1 MHVLGMTR
9 VRGCC
14 TFVWMQEAL
23 AAHRVVFARAYHC
36 AACVG
41 EMARSARL
49 QGIAVAGS
57 VPMDRV
63 RDILSSR
70 REELVE
76 RWRRQLRAASEA
88 GFRLDDA
95 TSEVLPELLDATDR
109 ALVRRFHA
117 PQAGSPPNLAEAR
130 RSAIQ
135 SSLLGDF
142 LFDAALETAPGLNA
156 VEQRLLSDSL
166 AHAAVEVQVRA
177 ALDREQDRRRREGH
191 KLARLAHELRNS
203 ATSATLALDLLRR
216 RGALPADRT
225 ARALERS
232 LSRLRDGIEDGL
244 LDGVLTQGG
253 LRFSR
258 LKLDSVLAD
267 AHAAAEEL
275 GAAQKKLTVLLD
287 HTPSVLQVR
296 ADPRVMRPALRG
308 LLRAA
313 VQIARPGATIRCGSW
328 QAKAHA
334 RVAVSV
340 NECQRTR
347 GNRLSDLQCLA
358 LARRAAKAHG
368 GSLIARLR
376 PDGARFRL
384 DLPSLQPH

>member
-1 MHVLGMTR
+1 
-9 VRGCC
+9 
-14 TFVWMQEAL
+14 
-23 AAHRVVFARAYHC
+23 
-36 AACVG
+36 
-41 EMARSARL
+41 
-49 QGIAVAGS
+49 
-57 VPMDRV
+57 MDRV
-63 RDILSSR
+63 RAILSSR
-70 REELVE
+70 REELID

-88 GFRLDDA
+88 GFALDEG
-95 TSEVLPELLDATDR
+95 TRQVLPELLDATDR
-109 ALVRRFHA
+109 ALVRRFRA

-135 SSLLGDF
+135 CSLLGDF
-142 LFDAALETAPGLNA
+142 LFDAVLETAPGLDA

-166 AHAAVEVQVRA
+166 AHAGVEVLVRA
-177 ALDREQDRRRREGH
+177 ALDRDQERRRREGH
-191 KLARLAHELRNS
+191 KLARLAHDLRNS
-203 ATSATLALDLLRR
+203 ATSAALALDLLRR

-232 LSRLRDGIEDGL
+232 LSRLRDGIEDTI
-244 LDGVLTQGG
+244 LDGVLHQGG
-253 LRFSR
+253 LRFCR
-258 LKLDSVLAD
+258 LQLDSALAD
-267 AHAAAEEL
+267 AHSAAEEL

-287 HTPSVLQVR
+287 EAPAVRVR

-313 VQIARPGATIRCGSW
+313 VQIARPGATIRCGAW
-328 QAKAHA
+328 QAKSHA

-347 GNRLSDLQCLA
+347 GNRLADLQCLT

-376 PDGARFRL
+376 LDGARFRL
-384 DLPSLQPH
+384 DLPSLRPH